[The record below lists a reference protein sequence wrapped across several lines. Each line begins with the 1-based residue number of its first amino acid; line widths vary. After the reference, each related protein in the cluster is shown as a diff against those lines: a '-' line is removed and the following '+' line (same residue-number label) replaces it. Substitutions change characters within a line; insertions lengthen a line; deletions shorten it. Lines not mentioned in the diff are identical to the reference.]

1 MRDSRYNSIMYAI
14 TMTDD
19 EIPLV
24 MYLSLRTAAGALF
37 KKLSQLKLFRLKL
50 IRTQQTAER

>member
-24 MYLSLRTAAGALF
+24 MYLSLRTAAGTLF
-37 KKLSQLKLFRLKL
+37 TKTILVK
-50 IRTQQTAER
+50 TV